1 MSSLSFVSY
10 EELIGIFQFQNT
22 HIQFQ
27 KEYTKEWQESEIV
40 KFKRFMRRNKKIKK
54 DKVFFQYQSQFIQ
67 TKSYQ
72 QCRKFLR
79 DYIRKVLDKHR
90 YEVLKNHEILYCF
103 GPLHPN
109 FEVVETENR
118 IKMRRIKEQSIDQ
131 NNKDEDKASITTSQ

>member
-1 MSSLSFVSY
+1 MSTLNFVTY
-10 EELIGIFQFQNT
+10 EELIGIFQSENNQ
-22 HIQFQ
+22 IQFK
-27 KEYTKEWQESEIV
+27 KEYVKEWQESEII

-79 DYIRKVLDKHR
+79 DYIRNVLAKHR

-109 FEVVETENR
+109 FEVVETDNN
-118 IKMRRIKEQSIDQ
+118 IKLRRIKPNSVDQ
-131 NNKDEDKASITTSQ
+131 NNKDEDKASITSSQ

>member
-1 MSSLSFVSY
+1 MSSLSFVTY
-10 EELIGIFQFQNT
+10 DELIGIFQLDNYQ
-22 HIQFQ
+22 QKFQ
-27 KEYTKEWQESEIV
+27 KDYAKEWQEQEIV

-54 DKVFFQYQSQFIQ
+54 DKIFFQYQSQFIQ
-67 TKSYQ
+67 TKSYI

-109 FEVVETENR
+109 FELVEFQNN
-118 IKMRRIKEQSIDQ
+118 IKMRRIKTKLIEQND
-131 NNKDEDKASITTSQ
+131 KDEDKASIATQQ